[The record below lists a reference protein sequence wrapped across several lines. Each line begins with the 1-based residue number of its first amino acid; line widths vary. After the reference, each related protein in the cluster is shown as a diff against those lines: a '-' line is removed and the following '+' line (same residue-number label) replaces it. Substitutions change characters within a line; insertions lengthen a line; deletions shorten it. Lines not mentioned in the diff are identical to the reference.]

1 MSRRIRTWVVAL
13 AVAAL
18 VTAANGSQGGY
29 FSQSWGWITLSFV
42 AAVSLALIVGWAT
55 RPGWLRIA
63 FAVLMGA
70 LGVWVALSATWS
82 LTSAGSLREVERM
95 LVYVTLAAAVA
106 VVLRRGDAAGLAAGV
121 FAGSVAVAGYGLA
134 TRLFPDRLES
144 YDSPTLP
151 YRLAEP
157 IGYWNALGLLAA
169 MGILLG
175 LGIVA
180 HGRRLG
186 SVAVAGAC
194 LPILAAT
201 LYFTFSRGAWVALA
215 IGVVAMVALDARRL
229 RLTWVALAVVPASAI
244 CVAFASRQEALTT
257 EGSPQAEAVAEGER
271 LALVIAGLLVVSGA
285 LAVASRWIAGRLP
298 APRWAMRV
306 VDAGLAGLVLVTV
319 VAAVV
324 LAGGPSDA
332 FAEIE
337 ERFDAPVAVETGNL
351 NERLFSVSGN
361 GRATSIE
368 VAWDAGRERPLLGNG
383 AGSYEYLWYERRPSH
398 LVIRD
403 AHSLYAETFAELG
416 GVGVLLLGLALLVPL
431 VAAVRARRSR
441 IVPAAAA
448 AYVAWTA
455 HAAMDW
461 HWEVVGVTTIALLAG
476 GVGLLAVERGSLR
489 PLPGLARWPLLAG
502 SVALTVIALVSLVGN
517 QALFAGREALARGD
531 LDAAVEH
538 GDRAEAL
545 LPWSFEP
552 HYVLGDAAGRRGDRA
567 RALREYRRAVDMDG
581 ENWVAWLRL
590 AQVAR
595 GGAERRAAYERVRE
609 LNPGERDLPG
619 DGLPARP
626 S

>member
-1 MSRRIRTWVVAL
+1 VSRRVRTWVVGL

-18 VTAANGSQGGY
+18 VIAANGSEGGY
-29 FSQSWGWITLSFV
+29 FSQSWGWIALAFV
-42 AAVSLALIVGWAT
+42 AAVSLTLIVGWAT

-63 FAVLMGA
+63 FAAFMTA

-95 LVYVTLAAAVA
+95 LVYIALAGAVA
-106 VVLRRGDAAGLAAGV
+106 LVLRRGDATGLAAGV

-144 YDSPTLP
+144 NDSPTLP

-169 MGILLG
+169 VGVLLG
-175 LGIVA
+175 LGIAA

-186 SVAVAGAC
+186 FVALAAAS
-194 LPILAAT
+194 LPVLAAT
-201 LYFTFSRGAWVALA
+201 LYFTFSRGAWVALG
-215 IGVVAMVALDARRL
+215 IGVVTMVALDARRL
-229 RLTWVALAVVPASAI
+229 RLTWIALAIVPASAI
-244 CVAFASRQEALTT
+244 CVAIASQQEALTT
-257 EGSPQAEAVAEGER
+257 EGSPQADAVAEGER
-271 LALVIAGLLVVSGA
+271 LALVIAGLMVASGA
-285 LAVASRWIAGRLP
+285 LAVAGRWIARRLP
-298 APRWAMRV
+298 APRWAMRA
-306 VDAGLAGLVLVTV
+306 VDAGLAGLALVTI

-337 ERFDAPVAVETGNL
+337 ERFDAPLAAKTGNL
-351 NERLFSVSGN
+351 NDRLFSVSSN
-361 GRATSIE
+361 GRVTSIE
-368 VAWDAGRERPLLGNG
+368 VAWDAGRERPLLGHG
-383 AGSYEYLWYERRPSH
+383 AGSYEYLWYERRPTQGI
-398 LVIRD
+398 IRD

-416 GVGVLLLGLALLVPL
+416 LVGIALLGFALVTPL
-431 VAAVRARRSR
+431 VAAVRARRNR

-448 AYVAWTA
+448 AYVAWAA

-476 GVGLLAVERGSLR
+476 AVGLLAVERGSLR
-489 PLPGLARWPLLAG
+489 PLPDAARWPLLAA
-502 SVALTVIALVSLVGN
+502 SAALTVVSLVSLVGN
-517 QALFAGREALARGD
+517 QALYAGREALARGE
-531 LDAAVEH
+531 LDEATDHAL
-538 GDRAEAL
+538 RAEDL

-567 RALREYRRAVDMDG
+567 GALREYRRAVDMDG

-595 GGAERRAAYERVRE
+595 GAERQAAYERVRE
-609 LNPGERDLPG
+609 LNPRERDLPG
-619 DGLPARP
+619 DGLPGAP
-626 S
+626 